1 MEGVIK
7 MPNNNVSHKSITDQ
21 ILDEMFVNLRK
32 NNDFDNDTVNK
43 LEELRNN
50 SELNELVKV
59 RNAIIP
65 PSEEDNET
73 N

>member
-1 MEGVIK
+1 
-7 MPNNNVSHKSITDQ
+7 MPNNNVSNKSITDQ
-21 ILDEMFVNLRK
+21 ILDEMFVKLRE
-32 NNDFDNDTVNK
+32 NNDFDNDTVNR

-50 SELNELVKV
+50 SELNELKKV
-59 RNAIIP
+59 HNAIIP